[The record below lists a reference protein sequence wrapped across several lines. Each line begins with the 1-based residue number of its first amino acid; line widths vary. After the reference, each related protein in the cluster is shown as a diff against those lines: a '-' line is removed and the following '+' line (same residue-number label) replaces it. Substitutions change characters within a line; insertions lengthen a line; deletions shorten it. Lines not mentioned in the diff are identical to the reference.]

1 MESFINSQI
10 KELTKKYKNL
20 QKDLLNSKIKT
31 SQTKIKLDSVESS
44 NKKSS
49 KFKAALA
56 LTLAL
61 GVGSTVADLAVI
73 NKLNSKI
80 YYKTDIAVVS
90 EDETFFLGSDFYPEF
105 PGHERIDIVEY
116 TSWEEV
122 LDSSFLIFRD
132 DYTPKYQ
139 RDIVVY
145 EDVEKIENGIGA
157 DYFDMDLSDLN
168 GEVKDT
174 IYSYAPENL
183 EMAKR
188 LIIRYLQ
195 NTDETALVWDHDGAN
210 GLFYIFLIL
219 LPLLTGFGL
228 YKSIKGLYEL
238 SKNKALRE
246 TLLKDLKEFEENIVL
261 YDLEIEDIADSI
273 IALYN
278 KYEDI
283 IEDEEV
289 RNTAIK
295 LIRER
300 REENG
305 Y

>member
-20 QKDLLNSKIKT
+20 QKDLLTSKINANQVKM
-31 SQTKIKLDSVESS
+31 KIDSIESF

-49 KFKAALA
+49 KFRAALA

-61 GVGSTVADLAVI
+61 GVSSTVADLAVI
-73 NKLNSKI
+73 NKLNSKT
-80 YYKTDIAVVS
+80 YYKTDVAMIS

-105 PGHERIDIVEY
+105 PGNERIDIVEY
-116 TSWEEV
+116 TSWKEV

-132 DYTPKYQ
+132 DYTPKYR

-145 EDVEKIENGIGA
+145 EDVEKLENGIGA
-157 DYFDMDLSDLN
+157 DYFDMDITDLN

-183 EMAKR
+183 DEVKR
-188 LIIRYLQ
+188 LVIRYLQ
-195 NTDETALVWDHDGAN
+195 NTDDTTLVWDTDGAN
-210 GLFYIFLIL
+210 GLFYILLVL

-246 TLLKDLKEFEENIVL
+246 TLLKDLKEFEENVVL
-261 YDLEIEDIADSI
+261 YDLEAKDIADSI

-289 RNTAIK
+289 INTAIK
-295 LIRER
+295 LIREK
-300 REENG
+300 E
-305 Y
+305 

>member
-1 MESFINSQI
+1 MESFINGQL
-10 KELTKKYKNL
+10 KDLTNKYKNL
-20 QKDLLNSKIKT
+20 QKDLLNSKIKMN
-31 SQTKIKLDSVESS
+31 QTKIKLDNIESS
-44 NKKSS
+44 NKKAS

-61 GVGSTVADLAVI
+61 GVGSAVADLAVLD
-73 NKLNSKI
+73 KLNSKT
-80 YYKTDIAVVS
+80 YYKTDVAMIS

-105 PGHERIDIVEY
+105 PGHERIDIIEY
-116 TSWEEV
+116 TPWDEV
-122 LDSSFLIFRD
+122 MDSSFLVNSC
-132 DYTPKYQ
+132 DYATKYE
-139 RDIVVY
+139 RDIVLY
-145 EDVEKIENGIGA
+145 EDVEKIENGTGT

-183 EMAKR
+183 NEVKR

-195 NTDETALVWDHDGAN
+195 NTDESTLVYDPHGN
-210 GLFYIFLIL
+210 GIFYIFLIL
-219 LPLLTGFGL
+219 LPLLMVFGA
-228 YKSIKGLYEL
+228 YKSFKGLYEL

-261 YDLEIEDIADSI
+261 YDLEAKDIADSI

-278 KYEDI
+278 KYEDVI
-283 IEDEEV
+283 QNEEV

-295 LIRER
+295 LIKER
-300 REENG
+300 SEKDG

>member
-20 QKDLLNSKIKT
+20 QKDLLTSKINANQVKM
-31 SQTKIKLDSVESS
+31 KIDSIESF

-61 GVGSTVADLAVI
+61 GVSSTVADLAVI
-73 NKLNSKI
+73 NKLNSKT
-80 YYKTDIAVVS
+80 YYKTDVAMIT

-105 PGHERIDIVEY
+105 PGNERIDIVEY
-116 TSWEEV
+116 TSWKEV

-132 DYTPKYQ
+132 DYTPKYR

-157 DYFDMDLSDLN
+157 DYFEMDITDLN

-183 EMAKR
+183 NEVKR

-195 NTDETALVWDHDGAN
+195 NTDDTTLVWDTDGAN
-210 GLFYIFLIL
+210 GLFYILLVL

-261 YDLEIEDIADSI
+261 YDLEIKDIADSI
-273 IALYN
+273 VALYN
-278 KYEDI
+278 KYKDI

-295 LIRER
+295 LIREK
-300 REENG
+300 E
-305 Y
+305 

>member
-20 QKDLLNSKIKT
+20 QKDLLTSKINANQVKM
-31 SQTKIKLDSVESS
+31 KIDSIESF

-61 GVGSTVADLAVI
+61 GVGSSFADLAVI
-73 NKLNSKI
+73 NKLNSKT
-80 YYKTDIAVVS
+80 YYKTDVAMIS

-105 PGHERIDIVEY
+105 PGNERIDIVEY

-122 LDSSFLIFRD
+122 LDSSFLIFKD
-132 DYTPKYQ
+132 DYTHKYR

-195 NTDETALVWDHDGAN
+195 NTDDTTLVWDPDGAN
-210 GLFYIFLIL
+210 GLFYILLVL

-238 SKNKALRE
+238 SKNKTLRDN
-246 TLLKDLKEFEENIVL
+246 LLKNLKEFEENIVL

>member
-1 MESFINSQI
+1 MESFINGQL
-10 KELTKKYKNL
+10 KDLTNKYKNL

-61 GVGSTVADLAVI
+61 GVGSTVADLAVLD
-73 NKLNSKI
+73 KLNSKT
-80 YYKTDIAVVS
+80 YYKTDVAMIS

-105 PGHERIDIVEY
+105 PGHERIDIIEY
-116 TSWEEV
+116 TPWDEV
-122 LDSSFLIFRD
+122 MDSSFLVFNE
-132 DYTPKYQ
+132 DYATKYE
-139 RDIVVY
+139 RDIVLY
-145 EDVEKIENGIGA
+145 EDVPKMENGTGT

-183 EMAKR
+183 NEVKR

-195 NTDETALVWDHDGAN
+195 NTDESTLVYDPHGN
-210 GLFYIFLIL
+210 GIFYIFLIL
-219 LPLLTGFGL
+219 LPLLMVFGA
-228 YKSIKGLYEL
+228 YKSFKGLYEL

-278 KYEDI
+278 KYEDVI
-283 IEDEEV
+283 QNEEV

-295 LIRER
+295 LIKER
-300 REENG
+300 SEKDG

>member
-20 QKDLLNSKIKT
+20 QKDLLTSKINANQVKM
-31 SQTKIKLDSVESS
+31 KIDSIESF

-122 LDSSFLIFRD
+122 LDSNFLIFRD

-157 DYFDMDLSDLN
+157 DYFDMDITDLN

-183 EMAKR
+183 DEVKR
-188 LIIRYLQ
+188 LVIRYLQ
-195 NTDETALVWDHDGAN
+195 NTDETALVWDTDGAN
-210 GLFYIFLIL
+210 GLFYILLVL

-261 YDLEIEDIADSI
+261 YDLEAKDIADSI

>member
-20 QKDLLNSKIKT
+20 QKDLLTSKINANQVKM
-31 SQTKIKLDSVESS
+31 KIDSIESF

-49 KFKAALA
+49 KFKAAIA

-61 GVGSTVADLAVI
+61 GVSSTVADLAVI
-73 NKLNSKI
+73 NKLNSKT
-80 YYKTDIAVVS
+80 YYKTDVAMIS

-105 PGHERIDIVEY
+105 PGNERIDIVEY

-157 DYFDMDLSDLN
+157 DYFDMDITDLN

-183 EMAKR
+183 DEVKR
-188 LIIRYLQ
+188 LVIRYLQ
-195 NTDETALVWDHDGAN
+195 NTDDTTLVWDTDGAN
-210 GLFYIFLIL
+210 GLFYILLVL

-246 TLLKDLKEFEENIVL
+246 TLLKDLKEFEENVVL
-261 YDLEIEDIADSI
+261 YDLEAKDIADSI

-289 RNTAIK
+289 INTAIK
-295 LIRER
+295 LIREK
-300 REENG
+300 E
-305 Y
+305 

>member
-1 MESFINSQI
+1 MESFINGQL
-10 KELTKKYKNL
+10 KDLTNKYKNL
-20 QKDLLNSKIKT
+20 QKDLLNSKIKMN
-31 SQTKIKLDSVESS
+31 QTKIKLDNIESS
-44 NKKSS
+44 NKKAS

-61 GVGSTVADLAVI
+61 GVGSAVADLAVLD
-73 NKLNSKI
+73 KLNSKT
-80 YYKTDIAVVS
+80 YYKTDVAMIS

-105 PGHERIDIVEY
+105 TGHERIDIIEY
-116 TSWEEV
+116 TPWDEV
-122 LDSSFLIFRD
+122 MDSSFLVFNE
-132 DYTPKYQ
+132 DYATKYE
-139 RDIVVY
+139 RDIVLY

-168 GEVKDT
+168 GEGKDT

-183 EMAKR
+183 NEVKR

-195 NTDETALVWDHDGAN
+195 NTDESTLVYDPHGN
-210 GLFYIFLIL
+210 GIFYIFFIL
-219 LPLLTGFGL
+219 LPLLMVFGA
-228 YKSIKGLYEL
+228 YKSFKGLYEL

-278 KYEDI
+278 KYEDVI
-283 IEDEEV
+283 QNEEV

-295 LIRER
+295 LIKER
-300 REENG
+300 SEKDG

>member
-20 QKDLLNSKIKT
+20 QKDLLTSKINANQVKM
-31 SQTKIKLDSVESS
+31 KIDSIESF

-61 GVGSTVADLAVI
+61 GVGSSFADLAVI
-73 NKLNSKI
+73 NKLNSKT
-80 YYKTDIAVVS
+80 YYKTDVAMIS

-105 PGHERIDIVEY
+105 PGHERIDIIEY
-116 TSWEEV
+116 TPWDEV
-122 LDSSFLIFRD
+122 MDSSFLVNSC
-132 DYTPKYQ
+132 DYATKYE
-139 RDIVVY
+139 RDIVLY
-145 EDVEKIENGIGA
+145 EDVEKIENGTGT

-183 EMAKR
+183 DEIKR

-195 NTDETALVWDHDGAN
+195 NTDESTLVYDPHGN
-210 GLFYIFLIL
+210 GIFYIFLIL
-219 LPLLTGFGL
+219 LPLLMVFGA
-228 YKSIKGLYEL
+228 YKSFKGLYEL

-278 KYEDI
+278 KYEDVI
-283 IEDEEV
+283 QNEEV

>member
-1 MESFINSQI
+1 MESFINGQL
-10 KELTKKYKNL
+10 KDLTNKYKNL
-20 QKDLLNSKIKT
+20 QKDLLNSKIKMN
-31 SQTKIKLDSVESS
+31 QTKIKLDNIESS
-44 NKKSS
+44 NKKAS

-61 GVGSTVADLAVI
+61 GVGSAVADLAVLD
-73 NKLNSKI
+73 KLNSKT
-80 YYKTDIAVVS
+80 YYKTDVAMIS

-105 PGHERIDIVEY
+105 PGHERIDIIEY
-116 TSWEEV
+116 TPWDEV
-122 LDSSFLIFRD
+122 MDSSFLVNSC
-132 DYTPKYQ
+132 DYATKYE
-139 RDIVVY
+139 RDIVLY
-145 EDVEKIENGIGA
+145 EDVEKIENGTGT

-183 EMAKR
+183 DEIKR

-195 NTDETALVWDHDGAN
+195 NTDESTLVYDPHGN
-210 GLFYIFLIL
+210 GIFYIFLIL
-219 LPLLTGFGL
+219 LPLLMVFGA
-228 YKSIKGLYEL
+228 YKSFKGLYEL

>member
-1 MESFINSQI
+1 MESFINGQL
-10 KELTKKYKNL
+10 KDLTNKYKNL
-20 QKDLLNSKIKT
+20 QKDLLNSKIKMN
-31 SQTKIKLDSVESS
+31 QTKIKLDNIESS
-44 NKKSS
+44 NKKAS

-61 GVGSTVADLAVI
+61 GVGSAVADLAVLD
-73 NKLNSKI
+73 KLNSKT
-80 YYKTDIAVVS
+80 YYKTDVAMIS

-105 PGHERIDIVEY
+105 PGHERIDIIEY
-116 TSWEEV
+116 TPWDEV
-122 LDSSFLIFRD
+122 MDSSFLVFNE
-132 DYTPKYQ
+132 DYATKYE
-139 RDIVVY
+139 RDIVLY

-183 EMAKR
+183 DEIKR

-195 NTDETALVWDHDGAN
+195 NTDESTLVYDPHGN
-210 GLFYIFLIL
+210 GIFYIFLIL
-219 LPLLTGFGL
+219 LPLLMVFGA
-228 YKSIKGLYEL
+228 YKSFKGLYEL

>member
-20 QKDLLNSKIKT
+20 QKDLLTSKINANQVKM
-31 SQTKIKLDSVESS
+31 KIDSIESF

-61 GVGSTVADLAVI
+61 GVGSSFADLAVI
-73 NKLNSKI
+73 NKLNSKT
-80 YYKTDIAVVS
+80 YYKTDVAMIS
-90 EDETFFLGSDFYPEF
+90 EDETFFLGSDFYPKF
-105 PGHERIDIVEY
+105 PGNERIDIVEY

-195 NTDETALVWDHDGAN
+195 NTDDTTLVWDTDGAN
-210 GLFYIFLIL
+210 GLFYILLVL

-238 SKNKALRE
+238 SKNKTLRDN
-246 TLLKDLKEFEENIVL
+246 LLKNLKEFEENIVL

>member
-20 QKDLLNSKIKT
+20 QKDLLTSKINANQVKM
-31 SQTKIKLDSVESS
+31 KIDSIESF

-49 KFKAALA
+49 KFKVALA

-61 GVGSTVADLAVI
+61 GVSSTVADLAVI
-73 NKLNSKI
+73 NKLNSKT

-105 PGHERIDIVEY
+105 PGNERIDIVEY
-116 TSWEEV
+116 TSWKEV

-132 DYTPKYQ
+132 DYTPKYR

-157 DYFDMDLSDLN
+157 DYFDMDITDLN

-183 EMAKR
+183 DEVKR
-188 LIIRYLQ
+188 LVIRYLQ
-195 NTDETALVWDHDGAN
+195 NTDDTTLVWDTDGAN
-210 GLFYIFLIL
+210 GLFYILLVL

-261 YDLEIEDIADSI
+261 YDLEIKDIADSI
-273 IALYN
+273 VALYN
-278 KYEDI
+278 KYEDVI
-283 IEDEEV
+283 QNEEV

-300 REENG
+300 SEKDG

>member
-1 MESFINSQI
+1 MESFINGQL
-10 KELTKKYKNL
+10 KDLTNKYKNL

-31 SQTKIKLDSVESS
+31 SQTKIKLGSVESS

-61 GVGSTVADLAVI
+61 GVGSAVADLAVLD
-73 NKLNSKI
+73 KLNSKT
-80 YYKTDIAVVS
+80 YYKTDVAMIS

-105 PGHERIDIVEY
+105 PGHERIDIIEY
-116 TSWEEV
+116 TPWNEV
-122 LDSSFLIFRD
+122 MDSSFLVFNE
-132 DYTPKYQ
+132 DYATKYE
-139 RDIVVY
+139 RDIVLY
-145 EDVEKIENGIGA
+145 EDVSKMENGTGT

-183 EMAKR
+183 NEVKR

-195 NTDETALVWDHDGAN
+195 NTDESTLVYDPHGN
-210 GLFYIFLIL
+210 GIFYIFFIL
-219 LPLLTGFGL
+219 LPLLMVFGA
-228 YKSIKGLYEL
+228 YKSFKGLYEL

>member
-20 QKDLLNSKIKT
+20 QKDLLTSKINANQVKM
-31 SQTKIKLDSVESS
+31 KIDSIESF

-61 GVGSTVADLAVI
+61 GVSSTVADLAVI
-73 NKLNSKI
+73 NKLNSKT
-80 YYKTDIAVVS
+80 YYKTDVAMIS

-105 PGHERIDIVEY
+105 PGNERIDIVEY
-116 TSWEEV
+116 TSWKEV

-132 DYTPKYQ
+132 DYTPKYR

-157 DYFDMDLSDLN
+157 DYLDMDISDLN
-168 GEVKDT
+168 SEVKDT

-183 EMAKR
+183 DEVKR
-188 LIIRYLQ
+188 LVIRYLQ
-195 NTDETALVWDHDGAN
+195 NTDDTTLVWDTDGAN
-210 GLFYIFLIL
+210 GLFYILLVL

-246 TLLKDLKEFEENIVL
+246 QLLKEIEELEKNIVL
-261 YDLEIEDIADSI
+261 YDLKIEDIADSI
-273 IALYN
+273 VALYN
-278 KYEDI
+278 KYEDVI
-283 IEDEEV
+283 QNEEV

-295 LIRER
+295 LIKER
-300 REENG
+300 SEKDG

>member
-20 QKDLLNSKIKT
+20 QKDLLTSKINANQVKM
-31 SQTKIKLDSVESS
+31 KIDSIESF

-61 GVGSTVADLAVI
+61 GVSSTVADLAVI
-73 NKLNSKI
+73 NKLNSKT
-80 YYKTDIAVVS
+80 YYKTDVAMIS

-105 PGHERIDIVEY
+105 PGNERIDIVEY
-116 TSWEEV
+116 TSWKEV

-132 DYTPKYQ
+132 DYTPKYR

-145 EDVEKIENGIGA
+145 EDVEKIKNGIGA
-157 DYFDMDLSDLN
+157 DYFDMDISDLN
-168 GEVKDT
+168 SEVKDT

-183 EMAKR
+183 DEVKR
-188 LIIRYLQ
+188 LVIRYLQ
-195 NTDETALVWDHDGAN
+195 NTDDTTLVWDTDGAN
-210 GLFYIFLIL
+210 GLFYILLVL

-246 TLLKDLKEFEENIVL
+246 TILKDLKEFEENIVL
-261 YDLEIEDIADSI
+261 YDLEAKDIADSI

-278 KYEDI
+278 KYEDV

-289 RNTAIK
+289 INIVIK
-295 LIRER
+295 LIREK
-300 REENG
+300 E
-305 Y
+305 

>member
-20 QKDLLNSKIKT
+20 QKDLLTSKINANQVKM
-31 SQTKIKLDSVESS
+31 KIDSIESF

-61 GVGSTVADLAVI
+61 GVGSSFADLAVI
-73 NKLNSKI
+73 NKLNSKT
-80 YYKTDIAVVS
+80 YYKTDVAMIS

-105 PGHERIDIVEY
+105 PGHERIDIIEY
-116 TSWEEV
+116 TPWNEV
-122 LDSSFLIFRD
+122 MDSSFLVFNE
-132 DYTPKYQ
+132 DYATKYE
-139 RDIVVY
+139 RDIVLY

-183 EMAKR
+183 NEVKR

-195 NTDETALVWDHDGAN
+195 NTDESTLVYDPHGN
-210 GLFYIFLIL
+210 GIFYIFFIL
-219 LPLLTGFGL
+219 LPLLMVFGA
-228 YKSIKGLYEL
+228 YKSFKGLYEL

-278 KYEDI
+278 KYEDVI
-283 IEDEEV
+283 QNEEV

-295 LIRER
+295 LIKER
-300 REENG
+300 SEKDG

>member
-1 MESFINSQI
+1 MESFINGQL
-10 KELTKKYKNL
+10 KDLTNKYKNL

-31 SQTKIKLDSVESS
+31 SQTKIKLGSVESS

-61 GVGSTVADLAVI
+61 GVGSAVADLAVLD
-73 NKLNSKI
+73 KLNSKT
-80 YYKTDIAVVS
+80 YYKTDVAMIS

-105 PGHERIDIVEY
+105 PGHERIDIIEY
-116 TSWEEV
+116 TPWDEV
-122 LDSSFLIFRD
+122 MDSSFLVFNE
-132 DYTPKYQ
+132 DYATKYE
-139 RDIVVY
+139 RDIVLY

-183 EMAKR
+183 DEIKR

-195 NTDETALVWDHDGAN
+195 NTDESTLVYDPHGN
-210 GLFYIFLIL
+210 GIFYIFLIL
-219 LPLLTGFGL
+219 LPLLMVFGA
-228 YKSIKGLYEL
+228 YKSFKGLYEL

>member
-1 MESFINSQI
+1 M
-10 KELTKKYKNL
+10 
-20 QKDLLNSKIKT
+20 
-31 SQTKIKLDSVESS
+31 
-44 NKKSS
+44 
-49 KFKAALA
+49 
-56 LTLAL
+56 
-61 GVGSTVADLAVI
+61 
-73 NKLNSKI
+73 
-80 YYKTDIAVVS
+80 
-90 EDETFFLGSDFYPEF
+90 
-105 PGHERIDIVEY
+105 
-116 TSWEEV
+116 
-122 LDSSFLIFRD
+122 DSSFLVFNE
-132 DYTPKYQ
+132 DYATKYE
-139 RDIVVY
+139 RDIVLY

-183 EMAKR
+183 NEVKR

-195 NTDETALVWDHDGAN
+195 NTDESTLVYDPHGN
-210 GLFYIFLIL
+210 GIFYIFLIL
-219 LPLLTGFGL
+219 LPLLMVFGA
-228 YKSIKGLYEL
+228 YKSFKGLYEL

-278 KYEDI
+278 KYEDVI
-283 IEDEEV
+283 QNEEV

-295 LIRER
+295 LIKER
-300 REENG
+300 SEKDG

>member
-1 MESFINSQI
+1 MESFINGQL
-10 KELTKKYKNL
+10 KDLTNKYKNL
-20 QKDLLNSKIKT
+20 QKDLLNSKIKMN
-31 SQTKIKLDSVESS
+31 QTKIKLDNIESS
-44 NKKSS
+44 NKKAS

-61 GVGSTVADLAVI
+61 GVGSAVADLAVLD
-73 NKLNSKI
+73 KLNSKT
-80 YYKTDIAVVS
+80 YYKTDVAMIS

-105 PGHERIDIVEY
+105 PGHERIDIIEY
-116 TSWEEV
+116 TPWDEV
-122 LDSSFLIFRD
+122 MDSSFLVFNE
-132 DYTPKYQ
+132 DYATKYE
-139 RDIVVY
+139 RDIVLY
-145 EDVEKIENGIGA
+145 EDVEKIENGTGT

-183 EMAKR
+183 NEVKR

-195 NTDETALVWDHDGAN
+195 NTDESTLVYDPHGN
-210 GLFYIFLIL
+210 GIFYIFFIL
-219 LPLLTGFGL
+219 LPLLMVFGA
-228 YKSIKGLYEL
+228 YKSFKGLYEL

-278 KYEDI
+278 KYEDVI
-283 IEDEEV
+283 QNEEV

-295 LIRER
+295 LIKER
-300 REENG
+300 SEKDG

>member
-1 MESFINSQI
+1 MESFINGQL
-10 KELTKKYKNL
+10 KDLTNKYKNL
-20 QKDLLNSKIKT
+20 QKDLLNSKIKMN
-31 SQTKIKLDSVESS
+31 QTKIKLDNIESS
-44 NKKSS
+44 NKKAS

-61 GVGSTVADLAVI
+61 GVGSAVADLAVLD
-73 NKLNSKI
+73 KLNSKT
-80 YYKTDIAVVS
+80 YYKTDVAMIS

-105 PGHERIDIVEY
+105 PGHERIDIIEY
-116 TSWEEV
+116 TPWDEV
-122 LDSSFLIFRD
+122 MDSSFLVNSC
-132 DYTPKYQ
+132 DYATKYE
-139 RDIVVY
+139 RDIVLY
-145 EDVEKIENGIGA
+145 EDVEKIENGTGT

-183 EMAKR
+183 NEVKR

-195 NTDETALVWDHDGAN
+195 NTDESTLVYDPHGN
-210 GLFYIFLIL
+210 GIFYIFLIL
-219 LPLLTGFGL
+219 LPLLMVFGA
-228 YKSIKGLYEL
+228 YKSFKGLYEL

-278 KYEDI
+278 KYEDVI
-283 IEDEEV
+283 QNEEV

-295 LIRER
+295 LIKER
-300 REENG
+300 SEKDG

>member
-1 MESFINSQI
+1 MESFINGQL
-10 KELTKKYKNL
+10 KDLTNKYKNL
-20 QKDLLNSKIKT
+20 QKDLLNSKIKMN
-31 SQTKIKLDSVESS
+31 QTKIKLDSVESS
-44 NKKSS
+44 NKKAS

-61 GVGSTVADLAVI
+61 GVGATVADLAVI

-105 PGHERIDIVEY
+105 PGHERIDIIEY
-116 TSWEEV
+116 TPWDEV
-122 LDSSFLIFRD
+122 MDSSFLVNSC
-132 DYTPKYQ
+132 DYATKYE
-139 RDIVVY
+139 RDILLY
-145 EDVEKIENGIGA
+145 EDVEKIENGTGT

-183 EMAKR
+183 DEIKR

-195 NTDETALVWDHDGAN
+195 NTDESTLVYDPHGN
-210 GLFYIFLIL
+210 GIFYIFLIL
-219 LPLLTGFGL
+219 LPLLMVFGA
-228 YKSIKGLYEL
+228 YKSFKGLYEL

>member
-1 MESFINSQI
+1 MESFINGQL
-10 KELTKKYKNL
+10 KDLTNKYKNL
-20 QKDLLNSKIKT
+20 QKDLLNSKIKMN
-31 SQTKIKLDSVESS
+31 QTKIKLDNIESS
-44 NKKSS
+44 NKKAS

-61 GVGSTVADLAVI
+61 GVGSAVADLAVLD
-73 NKLNSKI
+73 KLNSKT
-80 YYKTDIAVVS
+80 YYKTDVAMIS

-105 PGHERIDIVEY
+105 PGHERIDIIEY
-116 TSWEEV
+116 TPWDEV
-122 LDSSFLIFRD
+122 MDSSFLVFNE
-132 DYTPKYQ
+132 DYATKYE
-139 RDIVVY
+139 RDIVLY

-183 EMAKR
+183 NEVKR

-195 NTDETALVWDHDGAN
+195 NTDESTLVYDPHGN
-210 GLFYIFLIL
+210 GIFYIFFIL
-219 LPLLTGFGL
+219 LPLLMVFGA
-228 YKSIKGLYEL
+228 YKSFKGLYEL

-278 KYEDI
+278 KYEDVI
-283 IEDEEV
+283 QNEEV

-295 LIRER
+295 LIKER
-300 REENG
+300 SEKDG

>member
-10 KELTKKYKNL
+10 KELTKKYKDL
-20 QKDLLNSKIKT
+20 QKDLLTSKINANQVKM
-31 SQTKIKLDSVESS
+31 KIDSIESF

-61 GVGSTVADLAVI
+61 GVGSSFADLAVI
-73 NKLNSKI
+73 NKLNSKT
-80 YYKTDIAVVS
+80 YYKTDVAMIS

-105 PGHERIDIVEY
+105 PGNERIDIVEY

-132 DYTPKYQ
+132 DYTPKYR

-183 EMAKR
+183 NEVKR

-195 NTDETALVWDHDGAN
+195 NTDESTLVYDPHGN
-210 GLFYIFLIL
+210 GIFYIFFIL
-219 LPLLTGFGL
+219 LPLLMVFGA
-228 YKSIKGLYEL
+228 YKSFKGLYEL

-261 YDLEIEDIADSI
+261 YDLEAKDIADSI

-289 RNTAIK
+289 INTAIK
-295 LIRER
+295 LIREK
-300 REENG
+300 E
-305 Y
+305 

>member
-20 QKDLLNSKIKT
+20 QKDLLTSKINANQVKM
-31 SQTKIKLDSVESS
+31 KIDSIESF

-61 GVGSTVADLAVI
+61 GVGSSFADLAVI
-73 NKLNSKI
+73 NKLNSKT
-80 YYKTDIAVVS
+80 YYKTDVAMIS

-195 NTDETALVWDHDGAN
+195 NTDETALVWDPDGAN

-238 SKNKALRE
+238 SKNKALRDN
-246 TLLKDLKEFEENIVL
+246 LLKDLKEFEENIVL

>member
-20 QKDLLNSKIKT
+20 QKDLLTSKINANQVKM
-31 SQTKIKLDSVESS
+31 KIDSIESF

-61 GVGSTVADLAVI
+61 GVGSSFADLAVI
-73 NKLNSKI
+73 NKLNSKT
-80 YYKTDIAVVS
+80 YYKTDVAMIS

-157 DYFDMDLSDLN
+157 DYFDMDITDLN

-183 EMAKR
+183 DEVKR
-188 LIIRYLQ
+188 LVIRYLQ
-195 NTDETALVWDHDGAN
+195 NTDESTLVYDPHGN
-210 GLFYIFLIL
+210 GIFYIFLIL
-219 LPLLTGFGL
+219 LPLLMVFGA
-228 YKSIKGLYEL
+228 YKSFKGLYEL
-238 SKNKALRE
+238 SENKALRE
-246 TLLKDLKEFEENIVL
+246 TLLKDLEELEKNIVL
-261 YDLEIEDIADSI
+261 YDLEAKDIADSI
-273 IALYN
+273 VALYN
-278 KYEDI
+278 KYKDI

-289 RNTAIK
+289 RNIAIK
-295 LIRER
+295 LIREK
-300 REENG
+300 E
-305 Y
+305 

>member
-1 MESFINSQI
+1 MESFINGQL
-10 KELTKKYKNL
+10 KDLTNKYKNL
-20 QKDLLNSKIKT
+20 QKDLLNSKIKMN
-31 SQTKIKLDSVESS
+31 QTKIKLDNIESS
-44 NKKSS
+44 NKKAS

-61 GVGSTVADLAVI
+61 GVGSAVADLAVLD
-73 NKLNSKI
+73 KLNSKT
-80 YYKTDIAVVS
+80 YYKTDVAMIS

-105 PGHERIDIVEY
+105 PGHERIDIIEY
-116 TSWEEV
+116 TPWDEV
-122 LDSSFLIFRD
+122 MDSSFLVNSC
-132 DYTPKYQ
+132 DYATKYE
-139 RDIVVY
+139 RDIVLY
-145 EDVEKIENGIGA
+145 EDVEKIENGTGT

-183 EMAKR
+183 NEVKR

-195 NTDETALVWDHDGAN
+195 NTDESTLVYDPHGN
-210 GLFYIFLIL
+210 GIFYIFFIL
-219 LPLLTGFGL
+219 LPLLMVFGA
-228 YKSIKGLYEL
+228 YKSFKGLYEL

-278 KYEDI
+278 KYEDVI
-283 IEDEEV
+283 QNEEV

-295 LIRER
+295 LIKER
-300 REENG
+300 SEKDG